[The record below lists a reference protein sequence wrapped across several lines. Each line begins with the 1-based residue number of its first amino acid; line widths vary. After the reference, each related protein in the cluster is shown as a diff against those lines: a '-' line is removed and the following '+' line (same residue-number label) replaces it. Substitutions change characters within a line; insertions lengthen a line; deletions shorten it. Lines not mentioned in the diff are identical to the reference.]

1 MWLNST
7 SNLKPQTSNVKTLL
21 VLSLAVCSLR
31 FEVLT
36 VYAASDISLSTP
48 TISNSSSTLALTVV
62 HPTEGMKLPSLSQIF
77 VYGAV
82 TPGSTVTL
90 NGIPIDVHP
99 QGGYLAM
106 VPVVAGDF
114 VIHAEAHGPAGAV
127 AALDRHI
134 TVAPGFVISPSTPT
148 TIEKPS
154 ISPSDDVLLT
164 PGDEVHV
171 AFQGSPLGSAEF
183 SIDGVARHVPMVEIG
198 SSTMTRRGLYE
209 GGYFIQPGDKA
220 NQAPITVS
228 LKGEHVTKVE
238 KAAGRL
244 SIDSSGFP
252 HAGLVTDEEV
262 AVRTG
267 PDEGYDLFLYR
278 GMKIRLTGRVGHEWR
293 VGLSSVQGGWVKDS
307 AVQELP
313 RGTAVGRSILT
324 NFTMVHEGENT
335 LLRIPLDNI
344 LPYRTE
350 QSLDPMRLVVTLYGA
365 VDKTNLIKYDPLDP
379 LIRLVQWK
387 QISPDTCQIVIEP
400 TFKTWWGYDVR
411 YEGTTLVVE
420 IRKPWTAPSL
430 KGMVIAVDPGHGG
443 SDNGAIGPHG
453 WTEKDANL
461 AIAWVVKSAL
471 EEAGAKPFLT
481 REKDMDVPLYDR
493 AKIAWTHNAR
503 IFVSVHCNASGEGEN
518 PIWNNGFSIYA
529 YQPQSLQL
537 ARDIHASY
545 LQRMTIP
552 DHGLYFADLAV
563 CRTTQM
569 PAVLTEQAFI
579 IVPAQ
584 EILIFSPKFRKT
596 CAEAILGGIKQF
608 IAKSGS

>member
-1 MWLNST
+1 MMAIRIFSPGTAFSEPAPAIST
-7 SNLKPQTSNVKTLL
+7 STVTS
-21 VLSLAVCSLR
+21 
-31 FEVLT
+31 
-36 VYAASDISLSTP
+36 
-48 TISNSSSTLALTVV
+48 SSSTLSLTIV
-62 HPTEGMKLPSLSQIF
+62 HPTEGMKLPPLSQIF

-106 VPVVAGDF
+106 VPVLAGDF
-114 VIHAEAHGPAGAV
+114 LIHAEAHGPAGA
-127 AALDRHI
+127 AAVLDRHI
-134 TVAPGFVISPSTPT
+134 NIGSGFVMSPFTPT
-148 TIEKPS
+148 TIEKS
-154 ISPSDDVLLT
+154 SVSPSDDLLLT
-164 PGDEVHV
+164 SGEEVHV
-171 AFQGSPLGSAEF
+171 AFQGSPLDTAEF
-183 SIDGVARHVPMVEIG
+183 SIEGVARHVPMVEIG
-198 SSTMTRRGLYE
+198 SSTMTRRGLYA
-209 GGYFIQPGDKA
+209 GGYLIQPGDKA
-220 NQAPITVS
+220 NQAAIEVS
-228 LKGEHVTKVE
+228 LKGAHETKKE

-244 SIDSSGFP
+244 SIDSSGFL
-252 HAGLVTDEEV
+252 HTGLVTDEEV

-278 GMKIRLTGRVGHEWR
+278 GMKVRLTGKIGHEWR
-293 VGLSSVQGGWVKDS
+293 VGLSSIQSGWVKDS
-307 AVQELP
+307 ALQELP
-313 RGTAVGRSILT
+313 RGTAAARSVLS
-324 NFTMVHEGENT
+324 NFTMTHEAENT
-335 LLRIPLDNI
+335 ILRIPLDNVV
-344 LPYRTE
+344 PYRAE
-350 QSLDPMRLVVTLYGA
+350 QSVDPMRLVVTLYGA

-379 LIRLVQWK
+379 LIRRVQWK
-387 QISPDTCQIVIEP
+387 QTSPDTCQVLIEP

-461 AIAWVVKSAL
+461 ALAGVVKSTL

-493 AKIAWTHNAR
+493 AKIAWAHNAR

-518 PIWNNGFSIYA
+518 PLWNNGFSIYA

-563 CRTTQM
+563 CRMTQM
-569 PAVLTEQAFI
+569 PAVLTEQAYI
-579 IVPAQ
+579 IVPEQ
-584 EILIFSPKFRKT
+584 EMLIFSPKFRKA
-596 CAEAILGGIKQF
+596 CAAAILGGIKQF
-608 IAKSGS
+608 IAKPGS